1 MNYILSVLFS
11 ASVAFAAVQ
20 TYRLHEEQDRSVARA
35 LEINSAVVSAELRV
49 HEVEVSRRNK
59 LKEIEDETT
68 KKIEMA
74 ASDVADAKYVS
85 SKLRAQLANYT
96 KQNSRDSTV
105 TCPSTASK
113 LEVLGELFQGIDEAA
128 GKYAAEADEARVRGL
143 TCEASYG
150 ALEVD

>member
-59 LKEIEDETT
+59 L
-68 KKIEMA
+68 
-74 ASDVADAKYVS
+74 
-85 SKLRAQLANYT
+85 
-96 KQNSRDSTV
+96 
-105 TCPSTASK
+105 
-113 LEVLGELFQGIDEAA
+113 
-128 GKYAAEADEARVRGL
+128 
-143 TCEASYG
+143 
-150 ALEVD
+150 